1 MADKGAE
8 IAMEVVGASVANKA
22 TAVGAVTGAVGWLAQ
37 VNWLGLSGVF
47 IAIIGLLVNFYFQ
60 HRRDK
65 REAAESAARIEALR
79 GRCDV

>member
-8 IAMEVVGASVANKA
+8 IAIEVAGASVANKA
-22 TAVGAVTGAVGWLAQ
+22 TAVGAATGIAGWVAQ
-37 VNWLGLSGVF
+37 VNWIGLSGVL
-47 IAIIGLLVNFYFQ
+47 IAILGLLVNFYFQ

-65 REAAESAARIEALR
+65 REAAESAARIEAIQ